1 MDMGIRDNVT
11 TLRPRI
17 LAAAAACGARQ
28 VRMFGS
34 AARGEEDAESD
45 VDFVVTMEP
54 GRTLLDLARLEL
66 RLEQLLGRRVD
77 VLTEEGLREP
87 IRSTALREAVLV

>member
-1 MDMGIRDNVT
+1 MLIRARVR
-11 TLRPRI
+11 TLRQEV
-17 LAAAAACGARQ
+17 LDAAAACGATE
-28 VRMFGS
+28 VRLFGS

-54 GRTLLDLARLEL
+54 GRTLLDLARFEL
-66 RLEQLLGRRVD
+66 RLEKLLGRRVD

-87 IRSTALREAVLV
+87 IRSTVVREAVLV

>member
-1 MDMGIRDNVT
+1 MLIRARVR
-11 TLRPRI
+11 TLRQEI
-17 LAAAAACGARQ
+17 LATAADCGARQ
-28 VRMFGS
+28 IRLFGS

-66 RLEQLLGRRVD
+66 RLEHLLGRRVD

-87 IRSTALREAVLV
+87 IRSTVLREAVLV

>member
-1 MDMGIRDNVT
+1 MLIRARVR
-11 TLRPRI
+11 TLRHEV
-17 LAAAAACGARQ
+17 LDAAAACGARE
-28 VRMFGS
+28 VRLFGS

-45 VDFVVTMEP
+45 VDFLVTMEP

-66 RLEQLLGRRVD
+66 RLEKLLGRHVE

-87 IRSTALREAVLV
+87 IRSTVLREAVLV